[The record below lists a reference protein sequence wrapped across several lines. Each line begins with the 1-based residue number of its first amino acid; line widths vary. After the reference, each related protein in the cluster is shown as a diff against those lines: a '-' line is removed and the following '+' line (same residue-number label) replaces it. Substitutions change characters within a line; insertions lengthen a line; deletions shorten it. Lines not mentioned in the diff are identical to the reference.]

1 MNTSELTIPI
11 EDTEVKILMQA
22 GFFHFSNIQ
31 TPLHDHIYA
40 EIHLIEQ
47 GSFNFYIDGIC
58 HRFEA
63 GDVMAI
69 PAGLYHYYTD
79 ASHNLRH
86 FAFQLSLPIE
96 EYRHIHLPTRLM
108 ADMMDAIDQYRRS
121 GRRIKL
127 IGYLSM
133 LCSQFMEDKPG
144 VVPQIEDRELLIY
157 EFFSKRYNEDVSLTD
172 LAHLL
177 NLYKKQTERMV
188 EKYTGRSFRAEIA
201 HHRMEAAAQLMKIP
215 GLSLSDI
222 ATRVGYK
229 SYSGFWKAYKAT
241 SQNVL

>member
-79 ASHNLRH
+79 ASHDLRH
-86 FAFQLSLPIE
+86 LAFQVSLPLT

-108 ADMMDAIDQYRRS
+108 ADMMNAIDQYRRS

-144 VVPQIEDRELLIY
+144 VVPHIEDRELLIY
-157 EFFSKRYNEDVSLTD
+157 EFFPKNII
-172 LAHLL
+172 
-177 NLYKKQTERMV
+177 RMYRCPTWRV
-188 EKYTGRSFRAEIA
+188 CSISPRSRPNAWWRNSPVAPSAPRSPIIA
-201 HHRMEAAAQLMKIP
+201 WRLPH
-215 GLSLSDI
+215 S
-222 ATRVGYK
+222 
-229 SYSGFWKAYKAT
+229 
-241 SQNVL
+241 